1 MASLAGFCCFSL
13 RLELS
18 ESMLPVW
25 DIPAD
30 EDAMDIAEDGRAYG
44 AGEVERRPSAE
55 LLLPLLEA
63 ALFDPP
69 HVSGEKRESD
79 DGCWRTQNTKVLL
92 MTKRAHWG

>member
-13 RLELS
+13 MLEVS
-18 ESMLPVW
+18 DIMLPVC
-25 DIPAD
+25 DIPAE

-44 AGEVERRPSAE
+44 AGEMERRPSAE

-63 ALFDPP
+63 VVFEPP
-69 HVSGEKRESD
+69 HVSGEKRESE
-79 DGCWRTQNTKVLL
+79 DGCWRTQNTNVLL